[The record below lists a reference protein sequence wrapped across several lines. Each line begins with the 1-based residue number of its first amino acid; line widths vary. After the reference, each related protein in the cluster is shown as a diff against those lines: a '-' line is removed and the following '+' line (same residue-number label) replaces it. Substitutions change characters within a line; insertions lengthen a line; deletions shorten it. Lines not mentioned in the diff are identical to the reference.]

1 MSRLATVD
9 SGAVPARTEAGGWRP
24 RHGQGRAEVTNSQW
38 TLKSLAVMEQDTFER
53 WQALLEQRIG
63 MQLSPERKTFLE
75 ASLTTRMRE
84 VGTAEDYR
92 AYYELVTGPGGDQE
106 WAALVDYLTIHET
119 RFYRH
124 PSSYALVKDYL
135 TGRIRNASLKS
146 LNIWSLGCATGEEP
160 YSLAMLIDS
169 LLTETGQSAYY
180 GITAT
185 DVSPAALSK
194 AREGIFGERKLE
206 GMPDGWREKY
216 FTPLPKGRVQISD
229 TLKQKICFA
238 RMNVLDLGST
248 PMSSFDLIFCQNLLI
263 YFSRFKKKEIA
274 TQLAN
279 KLAPGGL
286 LVFGVGEVVDWTHPL
301 MERVVHPDTLAYIR
315 RK

>member
-9 SGAVPARTEAGGWRP
+9 SGAVDARTEAGGKRP
-24 RHGQGRAEVTNSQW
+24 KYGQGRAAVTNPQW

-63 MQLSPERKTFLE
+63 MQLSLERKTFLE
-75 ASLTTRMRE
+75 TSLTTRMRE
-84 VGTAEDYR
+84 VGAENYR
-92 AYYELVTGPGGDQE
+92 TYFDLVSGPGGDQE

-135 TGRIRNASLKS
+135 VERLQNASLNS
-146 LNIWSLGCATGEEP
+146 LNIWSVGCATGEEP

-169 LLTETGQSAYY
+169 LLAERGQSVYY

-194 AREGIFGERKLE
+194 AREGIFVDRKLD
-206 GMPDGWREKY
+206 GSPDGWREKY
-216 FTPLPKGRVQISD
+216 FTSLPKSRVQISD

-279 KLAPGGL
+279 KIAPGGL
-286 LVFGVGEVVDWTHPL
+286 LVLGVGEVLDWSHPL
-301 MERVVHPDTLAYIR
+301 MERMQVQDTLAFIR